1 MKAQARYTLPGPI
14 ADFIGDAP
22 LIADQVGESPSR
34 VYHFIRGNDVF
45 FLKASA
51 AVYAPT
57 TYSVRREAQVLQWLA
72 GHLNVPEVVRV
83 ADNADGEF
91 MLTRRVPGVPLQ
103 ARMD

>member
-34 VYHFIRGNDVF
+34 VYHFTRGNDVF

-91 MLTRRVPGVPLQ
+91 MLTDRKSVV
-103 ARMD
+103 